1 MSSYYEDPTHRHR
14 RIERPRRRRRPFVLR
29 IWNLFVMAVGYAAIL
44 YGLALL
50 VVHVLE
56 ALGGNTP

>member
-1 MSSYYEDPTHRHR
+1 MSDFYGEPPRRRR
-14 RIERPRRRRRPFVLR
+14 RIERPRRRHRPLALK

-56 ALGGNTP
+56 VLGGGAS

>member
-1 MSSYYEDPTHRHR
+1 MSTFFENPPRRR
-14 RIERPRRRRRPFVLR
+14 RIERPRRRHRPLALR

-50 VVHVLE
+50 VVQALE
-56 ALGGNTP
+56 ALGGGAG